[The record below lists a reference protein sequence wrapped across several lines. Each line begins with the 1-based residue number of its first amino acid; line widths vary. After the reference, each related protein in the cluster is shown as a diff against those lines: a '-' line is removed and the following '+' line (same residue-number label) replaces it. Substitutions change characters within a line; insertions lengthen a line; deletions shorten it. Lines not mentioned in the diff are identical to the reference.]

1 MKKRESRRQRGEGSD
16 ETRPQLGMGDVR
28 GEDGRKEE
36 KRRREE
42 EEEVVLLGRLRRWRR
57 LPIARPTVI
66 ITFSFSPPQLQS

>member
-1 MKKRESRRQRGEGSD
+1 
-16 ETRPQLGMGDVR
+16 MGDGR

-42 EEEVVLLGRLRRWRR
+42 EEEEVVMLGRLRRWRR

-66 ITFSFSPPQLQS
+66 ITFSSPPQLQS

>member
-1 MKKRESRRQRGEGSD
+1 
-16 ETRPQLGMGDVR
+16 MGDVR